1 MHYALFISF
10 FQKMEGM
17 IPSFIP
23 KRTVSVQEVLPSP
36 QGFGLQM
43 IQLGSKL
50 GLFLAWGRELGS
62 ADSQHKA
69 SLFRSHYW
77 QSSKLLFCG
86 HWDNHNWLSVP

>member
-62 ADSQHKA
+62 ADSA
-69 SLFRSHYW
+69 
-77 QSSKLLFCG
+77 QSQFIQVPLLAKQQIALLWALG
-86 HWDNHNWLSVP
+86 